1 MGRDTYTSQT
11 FSNRRYELTNNR
23 SLYHNVP
30 LINGEEQTAGRNF
43 RAQTVTHQAT
53 DTMSAMTFDLAKAY
67 PAEAKV
73 ERWTRRIVLNRKAG
87 QVELTENFSL
97 QQPATKPTA
106 LTLMCFGEPQMKG
119 EGRVLLDE
127 GMVALRFDARQL
139 SATIRKVNLGQG
151 ILRTQWKDNVYRLEL
166 RVTDPREVQTVD
178 YRLETNKN
186 NIK

>member
-1 MGRDTYTSQT
+1 
-11 FSNRRYELTNNR
+11 
-23 SLYHNVP
+23 
-30 LINGEEQTAGRNF
+30 
-43 RAQTVTHQAT
+43 
-53 DTMSAMTFDLAKAY
+53 
-67 PAEAKV
+67 
-73 ERWTRRIVLNRKAG
+73 
-87 QVELTENFSL
+87 
-97 QQPATKPTA
+97 
-106 LTLMCFGEPQMKG
+106 MCFGEPQMKG